1 MYAGKKAHPPS
12 ILRKKPP
19 GSSVGNQDKQAEK
32 RVRFQDPEEIIVH
45 DLEGSYTRLPL
56 FLLILVC
63 ILLILAVFLC
73 CIGTTQHFKAL
84 EKFHSQFIIC
94 LLQIRQAVFSWWTW
108 FIRQ

>member
-45 DLEGSYTRLPL
+45 DISHSNDRSASEMLNNSGEKTTDIVHTKY
-56 FLLILVC
+56 FFVC
-63 ILLILAVFLC
+63 M
-73 CIGTTQHFKAL
+73 
-84 EKFHSQFIIC
+84 
-94 LLQIRQAVFSWWTW
+94 FSMLTVNQQRKTA
-108 FIRQ
+108 FF